1 MIEIVD
7 DIQKTQGPYLAVL
20 DLVNM
25 FYLVPTAEDHDF
37 NLLSLSRVPCVPW
50 LGCPWVLSGPAIA
63 HKLCRQAPDSLQLT
77 HCPLGFTGVV
87 WEDLHLVTQHS

>member
-37 NLLSLSRVPCVPW
+37 NLLSLSRVPCIP
-50 LGCPWVLSGPAIA
+50 
-63 HKLCRQAPDSLQLT
+63 
-77 HCPLGFTGVV
+77 
-87 WEDLHLVTQHS
+87 